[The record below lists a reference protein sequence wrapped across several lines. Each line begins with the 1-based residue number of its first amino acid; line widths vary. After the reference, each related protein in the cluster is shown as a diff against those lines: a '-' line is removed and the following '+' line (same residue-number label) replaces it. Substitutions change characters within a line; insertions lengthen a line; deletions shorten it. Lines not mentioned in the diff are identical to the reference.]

1 MSKKIQSYQ
10 HYINGKWCDASDRA
24 VLGSINPSDESVWAE
39 VSVAGEEE
47 VNRAVDA
54 AKTALYQGAW
64 SSMTATQ
71 RGKLLRRLGDLV
83 AEHADHL
90 GKIETTDSGKL
101 LKETQAQTKYVADYY
116 YYYAGMADKI
126 EGTTLPID
134 KPDMHVFTTRQPIGV
149 VAAVVP
155 WNAQMFLTATKLGP
169 ALAAGNT
176 VVLKASEVAP
186 APMFELAKIIDQVG
200 FPDGVINVITGFGE
214 PCGRALTAHRD
225 VARVAFTGGAEA
237 ASKVI
242 QNTSNNF
249 AHVSLELGGK
259 SPMLIFDDANIE
271 GAVNGIIAG
280 NFGAAGQS
288 CVAGSRVL
296 IQQGIYDDIMVRLVE
311 RARKIRLGNPLAEET
326 QMGPL
331 ATRTQIEHIVTAI
344 ENAQQQGAELRHG
357 GKQPEQFERG
367 YYFEPTI
374 LECPHQQ
381 IETVQ
386 NEMFGPVMSAMKF
399 VDEEDGI
406 AMANNTR
413 FGLGAGIFTENLA
426 RAHRVSTKIRSGI
439 LWINTYRAVS
449 PVAPFG
455 GFGHSGFGREA
466 GMEAVLD
473 YTRSKTVW
481 INTSSEP
488 MDNPFVM
495 R

>member
-1 MSKKIQSYQ
+1 M
-10 HYINGKWCDASDRA
+10 
-24 VLGSINPSDESVWAE
+24 
-39 VSVAGEEE
+39 
-47 VNRAVDA
+47 
-54 AKTALYQGAW
+54 
-64 SSMTATQ
+64 
-71 RGKLLRRLGDLV
+71 
-83 AEHADHL
+83 
-90 GKIETTDSGKL
+90 
-101 LKETQAQTKYVADYY
+101 
-116 YYYAGMADKI
+116 
-126 EGTTLPID
+126 PID

-449 PVAPFG
+449 PVALLVD
-455 GFGHSGFGREA
+455 SGTAALVVKRGWRRCWITH
-466 GMEAVLD
+466 AVKPCGL
-473 YTRSKTVW
+473 THPVSRWT
-481 INTSSEP
+481 IL
-488 MDNPFVM
+488 FVM